1 MKSDYWYDYY
11 TPHYPEEQAACTA
24 TVIGIDGNVSGETI
38 YMLQIAL
45 DRSTVEYQL
54 VKSLGVILLLDNTG
68 NLVSEAQPHFDI
80 IIKACISGV
89 RDFVRQNPRMRSVEH
104 QITSAMH
111 GWLNHEGFPMT
122 CSRLSSDSI
131 DGFTF
136 SFRLTVRDVDCLS
149 NLNTAAME
157 HKISMAGSLDITL
170 SHNTLKQH

>member
-68 NLVSEAQPHFDI
+68 NFVSEAQPHFDI

-111 GWLNHEGFPMT
+111 G
-122 CSRLSSDSI
+122 
-131 DGFTF
+131 
-136 SFRLTVRDVDCLS
+136 
-149 NLNTAAME
+149 
-157 HKISMAGSLDITL
+157 
-170 SHNTLKQH
+170 

>member
-1 MKSDYWYDYY
+1 
-11 TPHYPEEQAACTA
+11 
-24 TVIGIDGNVSGETI
+24 
-38 YMLQIAL
+38 
-45 DRSTVEYQL
+45 
-54 VKSLGVILLLDNTG
+54 
-68 NLVSEAQPHFDI
+68 
-80 IIKACISGV
+80 
-89 RDFVRQNPRMRSVEH
+89 
-104 QITSAMH
+104 
-111 GWLNHEGFPMT
+111 MT